1 MSILKKLLNII
12 ISERMVGRVFAE
24 NVGTND
30 IGMSNKFTVIFI
42 FRILSSRSQR
52 VRDRGGG
59 GGGGGCLRNTSNNTK
74 YSVKKKNFTPRK
86 ISFKGLK
93 NMFDIKI
100 DPYFMKIFI

>member
-1 MSILKKLLNII
+1 
-12 ISERMVGRVFAE
+12 MVGRVFAE

-59 GGGGGCLRNTSNNTK
+59 GGAGCLRNTSNNTK
-74 YSVKKKNFTPRK
+74 YSVKKILHPEKYLLRGSRTCLTLK
-86 ISFKGLK
+86 SILIS
-93 NMFDIKI
+93 
-100 DPYFMKIFI
+100 

>member
-1 MSILKKLLNII
+1 
-12 ISERMVGRVFAE
+12 MVGRVFAE

-52 VRDRGGG
+52 VRDRGGWG
-59 GGGGGCLRNTSNNTK
+59 GAGCLRNTSNNTK
-74 YSVKKKNFTPRK
+74 YSVKKNFTPRK

>member
-1 MSILKKLLNII
+1 
-12 ISERMVGRVFAE
+12 MVGRVFAE

-59 GGGGGCLRNTSNNTK
+59 GARG
-74 YSVKKKNFTPRK
+74 V
-86 ISFKGLK
+86 
-93 NMFDIKI
+93 
-100 DPYFMKIFI
+100 